1 MKKKLNLEEVR
12 EFIINTS
19 LSTKIYIGS
28 DSARFRKKDNSWFA
42 EYCTVVVIHYDGK
55 HGCKIFGQIESDRD
69 YDQKKDRPR
78 MRLMNEVIK
87 TAQMY
92 IDLEEAIG
100 CREVEIHLDINPNE
114 KYGSSC
120 VISEAVGYIKG
131 MCNVVPFVKPAAWA
145 ASCAAD
151 RLLYS

>member
-1 MKKKLNLEEVR
+1 MKLNLDEVR
-12 EFIINTS
+12 EFIVNTS

-28 DSARFRKKDNSWFA
+28 DSARFLRRNVWYA

-55 HGCKIFGQIESDRD
+55 HGCKIFGDMISERD
-69 YDQKKDRPR
+69 YDQKVDKPR
-78 MRLMNEVIK
+78 MRLMNEVMK

-92 IDLEEAIG
+92 LDLESAIG
-100 CREVEIHLDINPNE
+100 CRYSEIHLDVNPNQ

-131 MCNVVPFVKPAAWA
+131 MCNVVPFVKPRAFA
-145 ASCAAD
+145 ASVAAD
-151 RLLYS
+151 RLLA